1 MPRTVVMSNPLPLGG
16 LELAILG
23 NPGPKRSKAST
34 RRDATM
40 KKSPTKAGRAKRAR
54 RRAPVTAR
62 AAPPSA
68 AKAGRRRR
76 RRPHLD
82 IIPVSPKAATV
93 RINPRRVRRNPLAF
107 ASPEGIAANPAPLA
121 VGVMAVPTGIMVAKI
136 VGRITRKIP
145 GMIDAAGKP
154 TMIGR
159 IVTGISAAAAPV
171 ALGVVLR
178 KKEPAMSTALM
189 VGGAAAG
196 LWSAWKEAPG
206 LRAVASR
213 PAIAPGPRLAGLD
226 GTPEVS
232 AAAKEAAAKEAELR
246 QRLAAATTPD
256 EARAIASEAT
266 AAADR
271 AAAVNGL
278 EAGDDDPDMAGLAD
292 DDQDVAGLLADAGD
306 ESLEIAGD
314 EDDMAGLSGIVRR
327 LPARRPTETKF
338 AFANI
343 NT

>member
-1 MPRTVVMSNPLPLGG
+1 MPRRVVMSNPLPLGG

-23 NPGPKRSKAST
+23 NPGPNGSKAST

-54 RRAPVTAR
+54 RRAPVPAR

-68 AKAGRRRR
+68 AKTGRRRR

-82 IIPVSPKAATV
+82 IIPVSPKSATV
-93 RINPRRVRRNPLAF
+93 RINPRRVRRNPLSF
-107 ASPEGIAANPAPLA
+107 ASPESIAANPAPLA

-196 LWSAWKEAPG
+196 LWSAWKEAPR
-206 LRAVASR
+206 LASFAAAVPVGA
-213 PAIAPGPRLAGLD
+213 PRLAGLE
-226 GTPEVS
+226 GTAEV
-232 AAAKEAAAKEAELR
+232 AAAAREAAAKDAELR

-256 EARAIASEAT
+256 EARAIANEAN

-278 EAGDDDPDMAGLAD
+278 GAEG
-292 DDQDVAGLLADAGD
+292 DQDVAGFLVDDDQEVAGFLADAEDGD
-306 ESLEIAGD
+306 EMAGD
-314 EDDMAGLSGIVRR
+314 DDTADMAGLSGIVRR
-327 LPARRPTETKF
+327 LPARLPSQTKF
-338 AFANI
+338 AYANI
-343 NT
+343 NA

>member
-1 MPRTVVMSNPLPLGG
+1 
-16 LELAILG
+16 
-23 NPGPKRSKAST
+23 
-34 RRDATM
+34 
-40 KKSPTKAGRAKRAR
+40 
-54 RRAPVTAR
+54 
-62 AAPPSA
+62 
-68 AKAGRRRR
+68 
-76 RRPHLD
+76 
-82 IIPVSPKAATV
+82 
-93 RINPRRVRRNPLAF
+93 
-107 ASPEGIAANPAPLA
+107 
-121 VGVMAVPTGIMVAKI
+121 
-136 VGRITRKIP
+136 
-145 GMIDAAGKP
+145 
-154 TMIGR
+154 
-159 IVTGISAAAAPV
+159 
-171 ALGVVLR
+171 
-178 KKEPAMSTALM
+178 MSTALM

-213 PAIAPGPRLAGLD
+213 PALAPGPRLAGLD

-278 EAGDDDPDMAGLAD
+278 EAGDDDPDMAGLAAD
-292 DDQDVAGLLADAGD
+292 DDRDVVGLLADAGD
-306 ESLEIAGD
+306 DSQDIAGD